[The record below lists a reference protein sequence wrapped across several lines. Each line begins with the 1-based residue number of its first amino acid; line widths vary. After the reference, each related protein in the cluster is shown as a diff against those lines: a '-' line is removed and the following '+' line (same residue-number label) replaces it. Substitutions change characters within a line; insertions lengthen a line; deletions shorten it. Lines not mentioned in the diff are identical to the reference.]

1 MHETMPLQRAPALGQ
16 GARRGAFGASHS
28 GQSDANLCLKSV
40 TGFHV
45 AQAHALRGRS
55 GAIAEAVTGRFALA
69 LPGANRCAAA
79 SGITLIGAGPER
91 WLILTAHQLSEDALG
106 ESAIVFTLS
115 GSRALFSIEG
125 PKAAA
130 LLAKGTS
137 IDLHERHFGA
147 GSAALTRIGHFSA
160 VLWRPGDGPRYCALI
175 ARSFAE
181 SFWEWLVLAGEE
193 FGGIA
198 GEEEPFQ

>member
-1 MHETMPLQRAPALGQ
+1 MHELSSLQAAHALGP
-16 GARRGAFGASHS
+16 AVRRGAFGASRS
-28 GQSDANLCLKSV
+28 GQSDAFLRLRTV
-40 TGFHV
+40 TGCHV

-55 GAIAEAVTGRFALA
+55 EAFAREMAVRFPLA
-69 LPGANRCAAA
+69 LPGANRCAT
-79 SGITLIGAGPER
+79 SPGITLIGAGPGR
-91 WLILTAHQLSEDALG
+91 WLMLTAQRLGEDELG
-106 ESAIVFTLS
+106 ESAILFDLS
-115 GSRALFSIEG
+115 GSRVLFSIEG

-130 LLAKGTS
+130 VLAKGTS
-137 IDLHERHFGA
+137 IDLDESRFGA

-160 VLWRPGDGPRYCALI
+160 VLWRPGNEPRFCALI